1 MKINIVSR
9 RSAVVAMV
17 GALMM
22 MMIAMTS
29 SSVDGFVTRTQVT
42 TAARTSSNIV
52 NNKPSST
59 SSSTSLS
66 ERKWN
71 FNEGQGPWGLK
82 KNAETWNGR
91 VAQMAFV
98 WVFLQE
104 LVAGKGVI
112 KGIDEGDPFFIANAA
127 LFGLSLVALTGWL
140 AIKGE
145 DDYTKV

>member
-1 MKINIVSR
+1 
-9 RSAVVAMV
+9 
-17 GALMM
+17 
-22 MMIAMTS
+22 
-29 SSVDGFVTRTQVT
+29 
-42 TAARTSSNIV
+42 
-52 NNKPSST
+52 
-59 SSSTSLS
+59 
-66 ERKWN
+66 
-71 FNEGQGPWGLK
+71 
-82 KNAETWNGR
+82 
-91 VAQMAFV
+91 MAFV